1 MRTILSLPILFC
13 AIALPAF
20 AELTPQD
27 LDKIRLIVKDEVKTE
42 LTAAKQE
49 LKGEI
54 ATVKQELKTDIAT
67 VKQEL
72 KTDIATVK
80 QELKTDITATHTQI
94 EALGTRLQNVEQS
107 VSWIRGKLDSL
118 DKHINWLMALIV
130 VAVGIPQVIIAWRSR
145 KDRAQEKQIE
155 ELIREVETLKQQRI
169 VGP

>member
-27 LDKIRLIVKDEVKTE
+27 LDKIRLIVKDEAKAE
-42 LTAAKQE
+42 ITAFKQV

-54 ATVKQELKTDIAT
+54 ATFKQELKADITAVNQELKTDIA
-67 VKQEL
+67 
-72 KTDIATVK
+72 
-80 QELKTDITATHTQI
+80 ATHTKI
-94 EALGTRLQNVEQS
+94 ETLGARLQNVEQS

-130 VAVGIPQVIIAWRSR
+130 VAVVVPQVIISWRSR
-145 KDRAQEKQIE
+145 KDRAQEKQ
-155 ELIREVETLKQQRI
+155 LKNSYGKSKR
-169 VGP
+169 

>member
-42 LTAAKQE
+42 LNAAKQE
-49 LKGEI
+49 LKGE
-54 ATVKQELKTDIAT
+54 IAT

>member
-27 LDKIRLIVKDEVKTE
+27 LDKIRLIVKDEAKAE
-42 LTAAKQE
+42 ITAFKQE
-49 LKGEI
+49 LKEEI
-54 ATVKQELKTDIAT
+54 ATFKQELKADITAVNQELKTDIA
-67 VKQEL
+67 
-72 KTDIATVK
+72 
-80 QELKTDITATHTQI
+80 ATHTKI
-94 EALGTRLQNVEQS
+94 ETLGARLQNVEQS

-130 VAVGIPQVIIAWRSR
+130 VAVVIPQVIISWRSR
-145 KDRAQEKQIE
+145 KDSALEKQIE